1 MSAYHV
7 RIIEGGKIV
16 LPAVLRRKHG
26 FTVGQTLVVQD
37 DGDSITI
44 QSLDEAVSRAQAIMA
59 KIAPPDRLLS
69 DELIADRRR
78 EAERE

>member
-1 MSAYHV
+1 MGAYHV

-37 DGDSITI
+37 DGNGVTI

-59 KIAPPDRLLS
+59 QVAPPERLLS
-69 DELIADRRR
+69 DELIAERRR
-78 EAERE
+78 EAESE

>member
-37 DGDSITI
+37 DEGGVTI
-44 QSLDEAVSRAQAIMA
+44 QSLDEAG
-59 KIAPPDRLLS
+59 LS
-69 DELIADRRR
+69 GAGISTRRDS
-78 EAERE
+78 AYN